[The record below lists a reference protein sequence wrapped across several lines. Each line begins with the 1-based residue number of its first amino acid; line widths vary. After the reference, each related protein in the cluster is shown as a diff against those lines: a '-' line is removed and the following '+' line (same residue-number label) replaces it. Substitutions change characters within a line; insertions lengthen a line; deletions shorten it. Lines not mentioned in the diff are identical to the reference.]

1 MEPVKTE
8 TVSEVSSPLH
18 LAIIMDGNG
27 RWAQARGLPRIEGHR
42 HGAKSVRTA
51 IECSV
56 KYGIR
61 YLTLYSFS
69 SENWNRPQNEVED
82 LMGLLRRYLRSEIAE
97 LQQNGIRLRVIGN
110 RGELSPDIV
119 ALIEESENC
128 TAGNRALDLTIAV
141 SYGGRSEIT
150 AAAKRLAKKVYH
162 GALDPTQIT
171 EDMFSGQLDTR
182 DIPDPD
188 LLIRTSG
195 EQRVSNFLL
204 WQLAYSELIFIDT
217 LWPDFSERDF
227 RTALSEFEK
236 RERRFG
242 ASGR

>member
-1 MEPVKTE
+1 MTTDHQADIQHV
-8 TVSEVSSPLH
+8 
-18 LAIIMDGNG
+18 AIIMDGNG

-150 AAAKRLAKKVYH
+150 AAAKLGSKLWTTDYHELLRSADVDGTDDGVGAPLYLAVQQLRQMDIGAELGSAGDLVQAVVANGPGTQHLVWCFAGGFLGSH
-162 GALDPTQIT
+162 GLP
-171 EDMFSGQLDTR
+171 
-182 DIPDPD
+182 P
-188 LLIRTSG
+188 
-195 EQRVSNFLL
+195 
-204 WQLAYSELIFIDT
+204 
-217 LWPDFSERDF
+217 
-227 RTALSEFEK
+227 
-236 RERRFG
+236 
-242 ASGR
+242 